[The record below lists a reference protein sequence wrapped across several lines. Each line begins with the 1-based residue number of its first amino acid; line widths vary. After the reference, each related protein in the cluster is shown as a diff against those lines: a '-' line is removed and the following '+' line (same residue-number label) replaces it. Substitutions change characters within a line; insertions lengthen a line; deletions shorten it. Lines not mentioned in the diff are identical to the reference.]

1 MQILSSLGVNSTIW
15 LQLACFLISYVALTQ
30 LVLKPYLA
38 AYNERQGR
46 TVGNEEKAVR
56 LLEETNEIQSTYAD
70 KVRAINSEM
79 KAIYDASRTKALK
92 ASRDF
97 ACRSAR
103 RSCEHFSIR
112 LARPSRP
119 RSRPL
124 VKLSRQT
131 FRRLAQPSHRNWPV
145 RICQYEV
152 ESSSFQRSVSGL
164 IISFV
169 LPVVAFRC

>member
-56 LLEETNEIQSTYAD
+56 LLEETNEIQSAYAD
-70 KVRAINSEM
+70 KVRAINSET

-92 ASRDF
+92 EAETSLAGARGEAATLLDTARSTISTEIQTARKTLSADVPAIGATIASK
-97 ACRSAR
+97 
-103 RSCEHFSIR
+103 
-112 LARPSRP
+112 LAG
-119 RSRPL
+119 
-124 VKLSRQT
+124 KDLS
-131 FRRLAQPSHRNWPV
+131 V
-145 RICQYEV
+145 
-152 ESSSFQRSVSGL
+152 
-164 IISFV
+164 
-169 LPVVAFRC
+169 